1 MSMMPEVDAKTGK
14 PRRSRIGEQCEF
26 SCAHFHLNFSTL
38 VPKSDLEITMM
49 KIARLAV
56 LVLLSML
63 QWPTHGTETAIQLD
77 ADEPFSQAAPPP
89 AAAQRAM
96 VSSMSEC
103 HAVSSQ
109 FLNEALTVIWRVPNS
124 STPACAK
131 TVSTK

>member
-1 MSMMPEVDAKTGK
+1 MTNYRK
-14 PRRSRIGEQCEF
+14 SRIGEQCEF
-26 SCAHFHLNFSTL
+26 FFLHISIYPGRGCPNFSTL